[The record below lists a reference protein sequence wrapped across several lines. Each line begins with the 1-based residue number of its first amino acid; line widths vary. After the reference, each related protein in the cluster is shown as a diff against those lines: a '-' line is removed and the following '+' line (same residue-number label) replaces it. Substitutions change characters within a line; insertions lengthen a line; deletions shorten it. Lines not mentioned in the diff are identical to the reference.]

1 MNQFRLGGISVRMNN
16 TEESLQQIPQLWERF
31 FKEGVLQQLLGNTQD
46 RPIYEAYYDYD
57 SDASGHYTLML
68 GTRVD
73 DGSRLP
79 EGMSEKM
86 IPMATYAVFDVNGP
100 DKIKDAWQE
109 IRLTKIES
117 VKKKENVRKN
127 SIKTGIAI
135 FQTVSLNKGLSV
147 LFIGFSFKL
156 WLNWF

>member
-109 IRLTKIES
+109 IWKNKDLKRTFTGDFEIIQGNS
-117 VKKKENVRKN
+117 VKIYVAVEN
-127 SIKTGIAI
+127 
-135 FQTVSLNKGLSV
+135 
-147 LFIGFSFKL
+147 
-156 WLNWF
+156 